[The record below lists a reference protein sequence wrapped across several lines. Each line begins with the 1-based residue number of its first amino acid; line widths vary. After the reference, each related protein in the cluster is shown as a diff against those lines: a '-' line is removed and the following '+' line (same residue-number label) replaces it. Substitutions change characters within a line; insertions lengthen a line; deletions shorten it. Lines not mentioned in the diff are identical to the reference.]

1 MSISFKVELR
11 EWYYNFLTEDIRANL
26 LKEFIFEQP
35 LYRTSTIKDVKNFV
49 QEKSLESNDPIC
61 TCFLEIRKWAENG
74 ENLLTLCKDYFDST
88 FLNDTIF
95 IKNKPIVICI
105 EKGRICKCGKYE
117 QIKINANLIQKQKNE
132 QKIWE
137 QKDKENRE
145 HFNRMIEN
153 QNRQHQNE
161 LNRLQNI
168 IYQNN
173 NQNQRQIQIQK
184 EQYQSQ
190 INQLQSVINEQKKEN
205 EKIEEQ
211 IKIERELNAE
221 KFQKIK
227 EENEQKIKNIE
238 NERNLERESNQERFK
253 ILEKTI
259 DDKDSQIKQNTQQLL
274 AYENQKKQKQK
285 NEQNAENTFLNQVNL
300 IYSNFYKNCKEMIIS
315 DFNLEMT
322 KFFEKIIIF
331 ENKALIS
338 QICNNEKFSKNV
350 KAVIEDKV
358 FGLKEENLK
367 YKISHFNILIMG
379 NTGVGK
385 STLLNTVLK
394 SELAKTCYGNACTM
408 GIPKNYESE
417 KAKGIRIWDT
427 RGIENGQYNLW
438 TANKDIKKTIKNLIS
453 EKDPDKFI
461 HCIWYCINSNSNRF
475 IKDEVNNLKDCYELY
490 IEKLPIIVVLTQAFN
505 QEDADEMIE
514 HVKKQIKNFDEN
526 NSIKLLKVLAKP
538 KERKNKKA
546 NGNKNVKTLGIY
558 NLMNETLKSS
568 KEGILSSCIDSL
580 MDQGKLLLKEEFK
593 ICKNNLTEKYLNK
606 KLENM
611 NNYNFI
617 SFINYTKIFS
627 KDIFESLIF
636 NNKLLEN
643 TISQINALIDK
654 KANVIKTN
662 FEKLFEE
669 RLDNISNKLTEKL
682 VDFVAKLDAQFKVK
696 YLSAK
701 YHYNELKRLAK
712 TDLISNLKP
721 LIENFVYKE
730 MSKKLFEKLTEELS
744 NLLSEVFQELLINNR
759 GIKEIFNI
767 KGKENAEK
775 CYNRIKRLLMDYPKD
790 DFEKENSDNEQ
801 D

>member
-11 EWYYNFLTEDIRANL
+11 EWYYNFLTKDLRANL

-61 TCFLEIRKWAENG
+61 TCFLEINKWAENG
-74 ENLLTLCKDYFDST
+74 ENSLTLCKDYFDST

-300 IYSNFYKNCKEMIIS
+300 IYGNFYKNCKEMIIS

-367 YKISHFNILIMG
+367 YIISHFNILIMG

-526 NSIKLLKVLAKP
+526 NNIKLLKVLAKP

-593 ICKNNLTEKYLNK
+593 ICKKNLTEKYLNK

>member
-11 EWYYNFLTEDIRANL
+11 EWYYDFLTEKIRANL

-61 TCFLEIRKWAENG
+61 TCFLEINKWAENG
-74 ENLLTLCKDYFDST
+74 ENSITLCKDYFDST

-95 IKNKPIVICI
+95 IKNKTIVICI

-367 YKISHFNILIMG
+367 YIISHFNILIMG

-526 NSIKLLKVLAKP
+526 NNIKLLKVLAKP

>member
-1 MSISFKVELR
+1 
-11 EWYYNFLTEDIRANL
+11 
-26 LKEFIFEQP
+26 
-35 LYRTSTIKDVKNFV
+35 
-49 QEKSLESNDPIC
+49 
-61 TCFLEIRKWAENG
+61 
-74 ENLLTLCKDYFDST
+74 
-88 FLNDTIF
+88 
-95 IKNKPIVICI
+95 
-105 EKGRICKCGKYE
+105 
-117 QIKINANLIQKQKNE
+117 
-132 QKIWE
+132 
-137 QKDKENRE
+137 
-145 HFNRMIEN
+145 
-153 QNRQHQNE
+153 
-161 LNRLQNI
+161 
-168 IYQNN
+168 
-173 NQNQRQIQIQK
+173 
-184 EQYQSQ
+184 
-190 INQLQSVINEQKKEN
+190 
-205 EKIEEQ
+205 
-211 IKIERELNAE
+211 
-221 KFQKIK
+221 
-227 EENEQKIKNIE
+227 
-238 NERNLERESNQERFK
+238 
-253 ILEKTI
+253 
-259 DDKDSQIKQNTQQLL
+259 
-274 AYENQKKQKQK
+274 
-285 NEQNAENTFLNQVNL
+285 
-300 IYSNFYKNCKEMIIS
+300 
-315 DFNLEMT
+315 
-322 KFFEKIIIF
+322 
-331 ENKALIS
+331 
-338 QICNNEKFSKNV
+338 
-350 KAVIEDKV
+350 
-358 FGLKEENLK
+358 
-367 YKISHFNILIMG
+367 
-379 NTGVGK
+379 
-385 STLLNTVLK
+385 
-394 SELAKTCYGNACTM
+394 
-408 GIPKNYESE
+408 
-417 KAKGIRIWDT
+417 
-427 RGIENGQYNLW
+427 
-438 TANKDIKKTIKNLIS
+438 
-453 EKDPDKFI
+453 
-461 HCIWYCINSNSNRF
+461 
-475 IKDEVNNLKDCYELY
+475 
-490 IEKLPIIVVLTQAFN
+490 
-505 QEDADEMIE
+505 MIE

-526 NSIKLLKVLAKP
+526 NNIKLLKVLAKP